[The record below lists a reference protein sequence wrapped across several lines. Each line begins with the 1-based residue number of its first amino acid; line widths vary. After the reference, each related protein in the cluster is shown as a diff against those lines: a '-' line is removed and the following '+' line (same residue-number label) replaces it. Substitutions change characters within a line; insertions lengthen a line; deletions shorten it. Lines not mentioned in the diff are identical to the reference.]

1 MEQVIFTNS
10 RGESI
15 TFSRFAP
22 FKLVSRV
29 FSDGVHSKVVTQ
41 RSPYQDGVTY
51 VDGQIQER
59 GMQLEFL
66 IVAENKNHMAQLRRK
81 ISSIFNPKLGMGELE
96 CHVSDGIKRKV
107 DCVIE
112 IAPSFPKEKETRTT
126 RVQPCLVSLFCPSPY
141 WVDTYTTSRQ
151 MSYVMGGYKFSL
163 RLPVSFSKRSFQ
175 RGVVNEGDVET
186 PVKIEFKGPAQN
198 PTVYNRTTGE
208 FIRVKRD
215 LSENDI
221 LHIDTTFGKKRV
233 EIVRA
238 SGRVENA
245 FHYID
250 LASSFFQLVPGP
262 NTLEYNSN
270 NDSSKTRVTVM
281 YKNRYVGV

>member
-1 MEQVIFTNS
+1 
-10 RGESI
+10 
-15 TFSRFAP
+15 
-22 FKLVSRV
+22 
-29 FSDGVHSKVVTQ
+29 
-41 RSPYQDGVTY
+41 
-51 VDGQIQER
+51 
-59 GMQLEFL
+59 
-66 IVAENKNHMAQLRRK
+66 
-81 ISSIFNPKLGMGELE
+81 
-96 CHVSDGIKRKV
+96 
-107 DCVIE
+107 
-112 IAPSFPKEKETRTT
+112 
-126 RVQPCLVSLFCPSPY
+126 PSPY

-270 NDSSKTRVTVM
+270 NDSSKTRVTVT